1 MTLEE
6 LREEAYRQGSMDAE
20 LGYDTV
26 DEKRQSIEKLVRVYT
41 DELDDTDN
49 FFADNYV
56 NYNKIY
62 ELVEEA
68 YDKGFEAY

>member
-1 MTLEE
+1 MTSEE
-6 LREEAYRQGSMDAE
+6 LRDEAYRQGFIDAE